1 MSDVFID
8 PIVAEVRKNRE
19 ELFAEFNYDV
29 SKLHAYLESKRPE
42 WEAAGAH
49 YETQEEREARFEW
62 NRQRQEA
69 EELRLASLNAE

>member
-1 MSDVFID
+1 MNEVFID

-19 ELFAEFNYDV
+19 EWFAEFDYDV

-49 YETQEEREARFEW
+49 YVTEEERQARLEW
-62 NRQRQEA
+62 NRQRSEA
-69 EELRLASLNAE
+69 EERRIASLNVG